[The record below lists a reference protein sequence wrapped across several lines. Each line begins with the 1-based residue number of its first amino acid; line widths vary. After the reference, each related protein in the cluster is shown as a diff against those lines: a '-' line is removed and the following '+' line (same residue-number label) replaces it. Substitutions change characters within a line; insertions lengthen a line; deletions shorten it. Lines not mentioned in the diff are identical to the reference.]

1 MNKDELIKLINSLN
15 ISKEEFT
22 ILSSGA
28 LIIRGIIDKA
38 GDLDIAVT
46 KKGLN
51 ELKEKYNLI
60 PKDNGWYSV
69 NDSVDCIQDDMEG
82 KKELVDGYYLQ
93 DINMYL
99 EHMEKSKK
107 DKYNSRIPIVKEYIK
122 NKK

>member
-1 MNKDELIKLINSLN
+1 MNKEEIINLIDSLN
-15 ISKEEFT
+15 ISKKEVT

-28 LIIRGIIDKA
+28 LVIRGIIDTA

-46 KKGLN
+46 ETGFKELN
-51 ELKEKYNLI
+51 KYFNLI
-60 PKDNGWYSV
+60 PKENGWYKVSD
-69 NDSVDCIQDDMEG
+69 NIDCIQDDMIN

-99 EHMEKSKK
+99 EHMETSKK
-107 DKYNSRIPIVKEYIK
+107 EKYKSRITIVKEYIK

>member
-1 MNKDELIKLINSLN
+1 MNKEEIINLIDSLN
-15 ISKEEFT
+15 ISKKEVT

-28 LIIRGIIDKA
+28 LVIRGIIDTA

-46 KKGLN
+46 EKGFKELN
-51 ELKEKYNLI
+51 KYFNLI
-60 PKDNGWYSV
+60 PKENGWYKVSD
-69 NDSVDCIQDDMEG
+69 NIDCIQDDMIN

-99 EHMEKSKK
+99 EHMETSKK
-107 DKYNSRIPIVKEYIK
+107 EKYKSRINIVKEYIK